1 MADATAATT
10 PKIDE
15 LRARLKAEPKS
26 RHFYP
31 LAEELRKLHQ
41 FEQAEEILR
50 EGLQHHPGYLSA
62 WISLGRV
69 LRDRSRDH
77 EAVEVL
83 KRALSLDGGNVVA
96 AKLLAQA
103 YLGVG
108 DKVEAIKKFKL
119 VFALMPADAE
129 VEAEIERLDRELNP
143 EKFAPAVE
151 VAPAAS
157 APPVVVTGPGP
168 EVEALPE
175 AGRFDLTDSHPFSV
189 EDEPFVA
196 TSEAA
201 LSNLLEQ
208 GVAEE
213 SAPLAADPAAPELPD
228 GAPFPADVLS
238 VDGGVPE
245 PEPFEAASLVEPPD
259 MAPAIFA
266 EADAAAEETELEDVP
281 SSLAT
286 PIPATLTMAQLFER
300 QGHLEQAKALFAQI
314 LEQEPDNEDARAGLS
329 RLGEAE
335 SAVPASSQVE
345 KVKRLQTWRA
355 KVARS

>member
-1 MADATAATT
+1 MADATATTT
-10 PKIDE
+10 PKIEE

-31 LAEELRKLHQ
+31 LAEELRKHHQ

-69 LRDRSRDH
+69 LRDRAKDH

-83 KRALSLDGGNVVA
+83 KRALALDGGNVVA

-108 DKVEAIKKFKL
+108 DKVDAIKKFKL

-143 EKFAPAVE
+143 HKYAPAVE
-151 VAPAAS
+151 ESPAA
-157 APPVVVTGPGP
+157 GPAIQPATSSEIASGSL
-168 EVEALPE
+168 EALPE

-189 EDEPFVA
+189 DEEPFVA

-201 LSNLLEQ
+201 LSNLLEPS
-208 GVAEE
+208 AADE
-213 SAPLAADPAAPELPD
+213 SAAPAAEAAAGPESVD
-228 GAPFPADVLS
+228 ESPFPADVLPAS
-238 VDGGVPE
+238 LDSAE
-245 PEPFEAASLVEPPD
+245 PEPFEPASLVDEGVLKADVFEGSGEQDSEESGAVPP
-259 MAPAIFA
+259 A
-266 EADAAAEETELEDVP
+266 
-281 SSLAT
+281 
-286 PIPATLTMAQLFER
+286 PIPATLTMAQLYEA
-300 QGHLEQAKALFAQI
+300 QGHVDQERALYGEIVQH
-314 LEQEPDNEDARAGLS
+314 EPANEEARAGLI
-329 RLGEAE
+329 RLGEGE
-335 SAVPASSQVE
+335 PRVTASLRTE
-345 KVKRLQTWRA
+345 KVRRLESWRA
-355 KVARS
+355 RVARS